1 MPAPTHQTT
10 PAKAEK
16 KVHSKT
22 PAAKA
27 PPTVAEKLP
36 AKVPAKL
43 PEKESIQATKKVADK
58 ASAKLR
64 KKMAAP
70 PVAAPKTPP
79 ANAHA
84 HANASASA
92 SASSADSD
100 LPVVGSAAG
109 HYLNVGVF
117 AEVGNARRAQAKL
130 LNVGLP
136 AFRQTVSGPKGE
148 YIRVRVGPYN
158 SAAEAQK
165 ATQQIRRM
173 GLEAVPF
180 QQRAR

>member
-36 AKVPAKL
+36 AKVPAKA

-79 ANAHA
+79 ANA
-84 HANASASA
+84 N
-92 SASSADSD
+92 ASSADSD

>member
-36 AKVPAKL
+36 AKVPAKA

-79 ANAHA
+79 ANAN
-84 HANASASA
+84 ANA

>member
-36 AKVPAKL
+36 AKVPAKA

-79 ANAHA
+79 ANAN
-84 HANASASA
+84 ANASA